1 MSLIIL
7 LINLRAEL
15 TGFNKKRIGYGKKKF
30 VCTDMLTFLFAHMPV
45 MIKKIN
51 EQGKKEIYLI
61 QLKSGHF
68 EITLRKGMK
77 KMRVL

>member
-1 MSLIIL
+1 
-7 LINLRAEL
+7 
-15 TGFNKKRIGYGKKKF
+15 
-30 VCTDMLTFLFAHMPV
+30 MLTFLFAHMPV

-68 EITLRKGMK
+68 EITLRKRMK

>member
-1 MSLIIL
+1 M
-7 LINLRAEL
+7 AVV
-15 TGFNKKRIGYGKKKF
+15 KKKKC
-30 VCTDMLTFLFAHMPV
+30 VCTDMLTFLFTHMPV

-77 KMRVL
+77 KMRVF